1 MSEIAAKAPAKAPT
15 KAAGKAAQR
24 RLLASRLV
32 PYLLLQALI
41 VIVTILGLRQLQPS
55 DPEDFALSDFSARE
69 DGQIRPVTLP
79 HFTSSRYSLADPP
92 FYNGAFTFPS
102 GEAAAGWSVYL
113 PRFSNAVEVA
123 VNGVVV
129 LDSRR
134 DANANRPDRNT
145 PQIAAIPASL
155 LREGGNEI
163 TVRLY
168 VWGPLKGFL
177 DTVYVGPDVALRP
190 AYETRTLLFVTL
202 PVVFSAWQAILAVIL
217 AIMWLM
223 RRHEPVYGV
232 LAAAMVL
239 GVGKSVV

>member
-1 MSEIAAKAPAKAPT
+1 MSEIAAKAPTTPAR
-15 KAAGKAAQR
+15 R

-32 PYLLLQALI
+32 PYLLFQALI
-41 VIVTILGLRQLQPS
+41 VIATILGLRLLQPS
-55 DPEDFALSDFSARE
+55 DPEDFALSGFALRE
-69 DGQIRPVTLP
+69 DGVTRSVTLP
-79 HFTSSRYSLADPP
+79 HFTSSRYALADPP
-92 FYNGAFTFPS
+92 FYTGTFAFRS
-102 GEAAAGWSVYL
+102 GDAASGWSVFL

-145 PQIAAIPASL
+145 PQIALIPASL

-163 TVRLY
+163 TVRLF

-177 DTVYVGPDVALRP
+177 DTVYVGPDAALRP

-202 PVVFSAWQAILAVIL
+202 PVVFSA
-217 AIMWLM
+217 
-223 RRHEPVYGV
+223 
-232 LAAAMVL
+232 
-239 GVGKSVV
+239 